1 MDYLINI
8 LETFEDIQNM
18 SPVLDCDFNVIS
30 NRSLDSEVDKP
41 VIKMRTIAELIQIA
55 ENLGLCDI

>member
-1 MDYLINI
+1 
-8 LETFEDIQNM
+8 M

-55 ENLGLCDI
+55 ENLDLCDI